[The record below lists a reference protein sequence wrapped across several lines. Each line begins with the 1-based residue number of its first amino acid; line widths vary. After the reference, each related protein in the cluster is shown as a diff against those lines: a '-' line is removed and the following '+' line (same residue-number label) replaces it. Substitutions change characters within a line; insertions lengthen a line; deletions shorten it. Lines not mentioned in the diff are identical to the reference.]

1 MSRNMSKAFKTLKK
15 ILIKLFENHECKY
28 PSYIVMRNG
37 LFLISNQKFSSF
49 ILFQK
54 RLEKS
59 YQNKKKENI
68 KN

>member
-59 YQNKKKENI
+59 YQNKKK
-68 KN
+68 KT